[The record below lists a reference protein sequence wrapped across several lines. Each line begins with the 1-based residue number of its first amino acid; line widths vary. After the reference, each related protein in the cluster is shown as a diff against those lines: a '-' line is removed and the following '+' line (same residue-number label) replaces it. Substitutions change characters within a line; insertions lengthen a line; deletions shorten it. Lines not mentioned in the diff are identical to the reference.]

1 MYFRWHILRSHHFV
15 AEVTFKNKIFNL
27 LEAPNKQNCGK
38 TKTFC
43 GSYYLL
49 FQY

>member
-1 MYFRWHILRSHHFV
+1 MAHFV
-15 AEVTFKNKIFNL
+15 AEVRFNDKIFNL

-38 TKTFC
+38 TFC